1 MTHIC
6 PSASP
11 SPQERRSRIPSSV
24 SSPRCAL
31 DWPCVVAMKLRNH
44 APLSWL
50 RRRVCA
56 SLHLSRPSGLVV
68 YAHCHRELVTKSWTA
83 RMTTDRWTRS
93 SLERQEAIEEA
104 PRRARGDRQGCTECR
119 RFPLRVYTG
128 VYHDRCRPEVA
139 VAQHLHSLS
148 SCLWVACSSS
158 GSRVAR
164 RLPGRHTSVAA
175 RPLRCRPGLSVGR
188 RPPWCP
194 QVVFLPAG
202 TGVDTSLE

>member
-1 MTHIC
+1 MTC
-6 PSASP
+6 TA
-11 SPQERRSRIPSSV
+11 RRLVFVRMSQTSGPFGNRQ
-24 SSPRCAL
+24 
-31 DWPCVVAMKLRNH
+31 KLRNH
-44 APLSWL
+44 SPLSWL

-83 RMTTDRWTRS
+83 TMTTDRWTCS

-119 RFPLRVYTG
+119 RFPLQTYTG
-128 VYHDRCRPEVA
+128 VHHDRCRPEVA

-158 GSRVAR
+158 GSQVAR
-164 RLPGRHTSVAA
+164 RLPGRHSSVTAS
-175 RPLRCRPGLSVGR
+175 PLRCRTGLLAGR
-188 RPPWCP
+188 RGSGRPPPWCP
-194 QVVFLPAG
+194 EGGLLPVG
-202 TGVDTSLE
+202 TCWTLVS